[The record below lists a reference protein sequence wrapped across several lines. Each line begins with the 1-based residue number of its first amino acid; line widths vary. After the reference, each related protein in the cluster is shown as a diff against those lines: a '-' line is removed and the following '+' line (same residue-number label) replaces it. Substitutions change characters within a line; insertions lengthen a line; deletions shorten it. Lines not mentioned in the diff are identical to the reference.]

1 MGTFCV
7 PGSDLIWILTR
18 RNTISDGKPV
28 ISEIKLPPC
37 TLDITWAPF
46 SDINIKPGS
55 PNALP
60 ISSPNTTFTSFDHI
74 MLYLT
79 HLFFLYIE
87 VVGMKNKKLTADQI
101 SSPASTSVIWQKPCV
116 NSKAVDWKNKQTNN
130 QNYVNKIASE
140 ERSQGVAKTVHSELV
155 MMIPNPH
162 LQEYLIPPFFPLTP
176 PIANQNLQAWFW
188 GAPNPLSHPRFPG
201 FWFSNFPQT
210 FVSTDFF
217 FSSWNQRGLIW

>member
-37 TLDITWAPF
+37 TWDITWAPF

-74 MLYLT
+74 MLCLT
-79 HLFFLYIE
+79 HWFFLYIE

-101 SSPASTSVIWQKPCV
+101 SSPASTSVIWQKTCV
-116 NSKAVDWKNKQTNN
+116 NSKAVDWKNKQTNK
-130 QNYVNKIASE
+130 QPKLCEQDSIRRKITRGWQDCTQWAGDDDSE
-140 ERSQGVAKTVHSELV
+140 SPSSGISDTSLFPFLPLLTKIFRLGFGGHQIHCLAPGSQDSDSATFHQLLWV
-155 MMIPNPH
+155 
-162 LQEYLIPPFFPLTP
+162 LI
-176 PIANQNLQAWFW
+176 
-188 GAPNPLSHPRFPG
+188 
-201 FWFSNFPQT
+201 
-210 FVSTDFF
+210 FF

>member
-1 MGTFCV
+1 MFASSGCRTRELTVCKQDLRVSSFSSAKSQKTLFFLGSHGWMGTFCV

-74 MLYLT
+74 MLCLT
-79 HLFFLYIE
+79 HWFFLYIE

-116 NSKAVDWKNKQTNN
+116 NSKAVDWKNKQTNK
-130 QNYVNKIASE
+130 QPKLCEQDSIRRKITRGWQDCTQWAGDDDSE
-140 ERSQGVAKTVHSELV
+140 SPSSGISDTSLF
-155 MMIPNPH
+155 PFNPPH
-162 LQEYLIPPFFPLTP
+162 C
-176 PIANQNLQAWFW
+176 
-188 GAPNPLSHPRFPG
+188 
-201 FWFSNFPQT
+201 
-210 FVSTDFF
+210 
-217 FSSWNQRGLIW
+217 